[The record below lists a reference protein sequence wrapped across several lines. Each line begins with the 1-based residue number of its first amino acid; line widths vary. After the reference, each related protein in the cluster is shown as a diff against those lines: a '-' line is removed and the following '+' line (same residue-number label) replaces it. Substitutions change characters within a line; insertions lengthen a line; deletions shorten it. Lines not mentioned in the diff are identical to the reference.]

1 MAELIPHVGGQKNSC
16 LIEVYTFQVTVRFLC
31 LSLIHILVVRLR
43 DIPPLIGGGIRITVG
58 TREENDRLL
67 EVLHELSLIHIFG
80 IIAGI
85 IVASIVGI
93 VYALIKK
100 DKLMKK
106 WSVVVFI
113 LSIVCLIL
121 PTSYTLFSLKV

>member
-1 MAELIPHVGGQKNSC
+1 MRNRNLMTMVIIVIVGITIQ
-16 LIEVYTFQVTVRFLC
+16 
-31 LSLIHILVVRLR
+31 
-43 DIPPLIGGGIRITVG
+43 GII
-58 TREENDRLL
+58 
-67 EVLHELSLIHIFG
+67 G

-121 PTSYTLFSLKV
+121 FYVCLINSNM

>member
-1 MAELIPHVGGQKNSC
+1 MIAIQ
-16 LIEVYTFQVTVRFLC
+16 
-31 LSLIHILVVRLR
+31 
-43 DIPPLIGGGIRITVG
+43 GII
-58 TREENDRLL
+58 
-67 EVLHELSLIHIFG
+67 G

-121 PTSYTLFSLKV
+121 FYVCLINSNM

>member
-1 MAELIPHVGGQKNSC
+1 MTMVIIVIVGIAIQ
-16 LIEVYTFQVTVRFLC
+16 
-31 LSLIHILVVRLR
+31 
-43 DIPPLIGGGIRITVG
+43 GII
-58 TREENDRLL
+58 
-67 EVLHELSLIHIFG
+67 G

-106 WSVVVFI
+106 CQ
-113 LSIVCLIL
+113 LLCLFL
-121 PTSYTLFSLKV
+121 ALFV

>member
-1 MAELIPHVGGQKNSC
+1 MRNRILMTMGIVVSVGIAMQ
-16 LIEVYTFQVTVRFLC
+16 
-31 LSLIHILVVRLR
+31 
-43 DIPPLIGGGIRITVG
+43 GII
-58 TREENDRLL
+58 
-67 EVLHELSLIHIFG
+67 G

-113 LSIVCLIL
+113 FSIVCL
-121 PTSYTLFSLKV
+121 TLFYVCLINSNM

>member
-1 MAELIPHVGGQKNSC
+1 MRNRILMTMG
-16 LIEVYTFQVTVRFLC
+16 
-31 LSLIHILVVRLR
+31 LVVSV
-43 DIPPLIGGGIRITVG
+43 GIAMQGI
-58 TREENDRLL
+58 
-67 EVLHELSLIHIFG
+67 IG

-113 LSIVCLIL
+113 FSIVCL
-121 PTSYTLFSLKV
+121 TLFYVCLINSNM

>member
-1 MAELIPHVGGQKNSC
+1 MTMGIVVIVGIAMQ
-16 LIEVYTFQVTVRFLC
+16 
-31 LSLIHILVVRLR
+31 
-43 DIPPLIGGGIRITVG
+43 GII
-58 TREENDRLL
+58 
-67 EVLHELSLIHIFG
+67 G

-113 LSIVCLIL
+113 FSIVCL
-121 PTSYTLFSLKV
+121 TLFYVCLINSNYY

>member
-1 MAELIPHVGGQKNSC
+1 MRNRILMTMVIIVIVGIAIQ
-16 LIEVYTFQVTVRFLC
+16 
-31 LSLIHILVVRLR
+31 
-43 DIPPLIGGGIRITVG
+43 GII
-58 TREENDRLL
+58 
-67 EVLHELSLIHIFG
+67 G

-106 WSVVVFI
+106 W
-113 LSIVCLIL
+113 
-121 PTSYTLFSLKV
+121 

>member
-1 MAELIPHVGGQKNSC
+1 MTMVIIVIVGIAIQ
-16 LIEVYTFQVTVRFLC
+16 
-31 LSLIHILVVRLR
+31 
-43 DIPPLIGGGIRITVG
+43 GII
-58 TREENDRLL
+58 
-67 EVLHELSLIHIFG
+67 G

-106 WSVVVFI
+106 WSVVLFMILTLLFIMAFYVFVKNPDGI
-113 LSIVCLIL
+113 LRFLGL
-121 PTSYTLFSLKV
+121 

>member
-1 MAELIPHVGGQKNSC
+1 MTMVIIVIVGIAIQ
-16 LIEVYTFQVTVRFLC
+16 
-31 LSLIHILVVRLR
+31 
-43 DIPPLIGGGIRITVG
+43 GII
-58 TREENDRLL
+58 
-67 EVLHELSLIHIFG
+67 G

-106 WSVVVFI
+106 WSVVVVI

-121 PTSYTLFSLKV
+121 FYVCLINSNM

>member
-1 MAELIPHVGGQKNSC
+1 MRNRILMIMGIIVIVGIAMQ
-16 LIEVYTFQVTVRFLC
+16 
-31 LSLIHILVVRLR
+31 
-43 DIPPLIGGGIRITVG
+43 GII
-58 TREENDRLL
+58 
-67 EVLHELSLIHIFG
+67 G
-80 IIAGI
+80 IIAGM

-121 PTSYTLFSLKV
+121 FCVCLINSNM

>member
-1 MAELIPHVGGQKNSC
+1 MRN
-16 LIEVYTFQVTVRFLC
+16 R
-31 LSLIHILVVRLR
+31 ILMTMV
-43 DIPPLIGGGIRITVG
+43 
-58 TREENDRLL
+58 
-67 EVLHELSLIHIFG
+67 
-80 IIAGI
+80 I
-85 IVASIVGI
+85 IVIVGIAIQGSI

-121 PTSYTLFSLKV
+121 FYVCLINSNM

>member
-1 MAELIPHVGGQKNSC
+1 MRNRILMTMVIIVIVGIAIQ
-16 LIEVYTFQVTVRFLC
+16 
-31 LSLIHILVVRLR
+31 
-43 DIPPLIGGGIRITVG
+43 GII
-58 TREENDRLL
+58 
-67 EVLHELSLIHIFG
+67 G

-85 IVASIVGI
+85 IV
-93 VYALIKK
+93 ALIKK

-121 PTSYTLFSLKV
+121 FYVCLINSNM

>member
-1 MAELIPHVGGQKNSC
+1 MRNRILMNMGIVVIVG
-16 LIEVYTFQVTVRFLC
+16 IEMQ
-31 LSLIHILVVRLR
+31 
-43 DIPPLIGGGIRITVG
+43 GII
-58 TREENDRLL
+58 
-67 EVLHELSLIHIFG
+67 G

-113 LSIVCLIL
+113 FSIVCL
-121 PTSYTLFSLKV
+121 TLFYVCLINSNM

>member
-1 MAELIPHVGGQKNSC
+1 MRNRILMTMVIIVIVGIAIQ
-16 LIEVYTFQVTVRFLC
+16 
-31 LSLIHILVVRLR
+31 
-43 DIPPLIGGGIRITVG
+43 GII
-58 TREENDRLL
+58 
-67 EVLHELSLIHIFG
+67 G

-121 PTSYTLFSLKV
+121 FYVCLINSNMLWQSFASMKYNYYL

>member
-1 MAELIPHVGGQKNSC
+1 MTMVIIVIVGIAIQ
-16 LIEVYTFQVTVRFLC
+16 
-31 LSLIHILVVRLR
+31 
-43 DIPPLIGGGIRITVG
+43 GII
-58 TREENDRLL
+58 
-67 EVLHELSLIHIFG
+67 G

-113 LSIVCLIL
+113 LSIGCLILFYVCLIN
-121 PTSYTLFSLKV
+121 SNM

>member
-1 MAELIPHVGGQKNSC
+1 MRNRILMTMVIIVIVGIAIQ
-16 LIEVYTFQVTVRFLC
+16 
-31 LSLIHILVVRLR
+31 
-43 DIPPLIGGGIRITVG
+43 GII
-58 TREENDRLL
+58 
-67 EVLHELSLIHIFG
+67 G
-80 IIAGI
+80 IIAGR

-121 PTSYTLFSLKV
+121 FYVCLINSNM

>member
-1 MAELIPHVGGQKNSC
+1 MTMGIIVIVGIAIQ
-16 LIEVYTFQVTVRFLC
+16 
-31 LSLIHILVVRLR
+31 
-43 DIPPLIGGGIRITVG
+43 GII
-58 TREENDRLL
+58 
-67 EVLHELSLIHIFG
+67 G

-121 PTSYTLFSLKV
+121 FYVCLINSNM

>member
-1 MAELIPHVGGQKNSC
+1 MRNRILMTMVIIVSVGIAIQ
-16 LIEVYTFQVTVRFLC
+16 
-31 LSLIHILVVRLR
+31 
-43 DIPPLIGGGIRITVG
+43 GII
-58 TREENDRLL
+58 
-67 EVLHELSLIHIFG
+67 G

-113 LSIVCLIL
+113 LNIVCLIL
-121 PTSYTLFSLKV
+121 FYVCLINSNM

>member
-1 MAELIPHVGGQKNSC
+1 MTMVIIVIVGIAIQSIIKKNA
-16 LIEVYTFQVTVRFLC
+16 R
-31 LSLIHILVVRLR
+31 
-43 DIPPLIGGGIRITVG
+43 
-58 TREENDRLL
+58 
-67 EVLHELSLIHIFG
+67 
-80 IIAGI
+80 I

-121 PTSYTLFSLKV
+121 FYVCLINSNM

>member
-1 MAELIPHVGGQKNSC
+1 MTMVIIVIVGIAIQ
-16 LIEVYTFQVTVRFLC
+16 
-31 LSLIHILVVRLR
+31 
-43 DIPPLIGGGIRITVG
+43 GII
-58 TREENDRLL
+58 
-67 EVLHELSLIHIFG
+67 G

-113 LSIVCLIL
+113 FSIVCL
-121 PTSYTLFSLKV
+121 TLFYVCLINSNM

>member
-1 MAELIPHVGGQKNSC
+1 MTMVIIVIVGIAIQ
-16 LIEVYTFQVTVRFLC
+16 
-31 LSLIHILVVRLR
+31 
-43 DIPPLIGGGIRITVG
+43 GII
-58 TREENDRLL
+58 
-67 EVLHELSLIHIFG
+67 G

-93 VYALIKK
+93 DYALIKK

-121 PTSYTLFSLKV
+121 FYVCLINSNM

>member
-1 MAELIPHVGGQKNSC
+1 MRNRILMTMVIIVIVG
-16 LIEVYTFQVTVRFLC
+16 I
-31 LSLIHILVVRLR
+31 
-43 DIPPLIGGGIRITVG
+43 
-58 TREENDRLL
+58 
-67 EVLHELSLIHIFG
+67 G

-121 PTSYTLFSLKV
+121 FYVCLINSNM

>member
-1 MAELIPHVGGQKNSC
+1 MRNRILMTMGIVVIVGIAMQ
-16 LIEVYTFQVTVRFLC
+16 
-31 LSLIHILVVRLR
+31 
-43 DIPPLIGGGIRITVG
+43 
-58 TREENDRLL
+58 
-67 EVLHELSLIHIFG
+67 G
-80 IIAGI
+80 IIGINAGI

-113 LSIVCLIL
+113 FSIVCL
-121 PTSYTLFSLKV
+121 TLFYVCLINSNM

>member
-1 MAELIPHVGGQKNSC
+1 MRNRILMTMVIIVIVGIAIQGS
-16 LIEVYTFQVTVRFLC
+16 I
-31 LSLIHILVVRLR
+31 
-43 DIPPLIGGGIRITVG
+43 
-58 TREENDRLL
+58 
-67 EVLHELSLIHIFG
+67 G

-85 IVASIVGI
+85 MVASIVGI

-121 PTSYTLFSLKV
+121 FYVCLINSNM

>member
-1 MAELIPHVGGQKNSC
+1 MRNRILMTMVIIVIVGIAIQ
-16 LIEVYTFQVTVRFLC
+16 
-31 LSLIHILVVRLR
+31 
-43 DIPPLIGGGIRITVG
+43 GII
-58 TREENDRLL
+58 
-67 EVLHELSLIHIFG
+67 G

-106 WSVVVFI
+106 WSVVVFQFLYCYHFCLLFLFRRLYYPAVFSYNLMRHLGFASFRI
-113 LSIVCLIL
+113 SALS
-121 PTSYTLFSLKV
+121 

>member
-1 MAELIPHVGGQKNSC
+1 MTMVIIVIVGIAIQ
-16 LIEVYTFQVTVRFLC
+16 
-31 LSLIHILVVRLR
+31 
-43 DIPPLIGGGIRITVG
+43 GII
-58 TREENDRLL
+58 
-67 EVLHELSLIHIFG
+67 G

-93 VYALIKK
+93 VYALMKK

-121 PTSYTLFSLKV
+121 FYVCLINSNM

>member
-1 MAELIPHVGGQKNSC
+1 MRNRILMTMGIVVIVGSAMQ
-16 LIEVYTFQVTVRFLC
+16 
-31 LSLIHILVVRLR
+31 
-43 DIPPLIGGGIRITVG
+43 GII
-58 TREENDRLL
+58 
-67 EVLHELSLIHIFG
+67 G

-113 LSIVCLIL
+113 FSIVCL
-121 PTSYTLFSLKV
+121 TLFYVCLINSNM

>member
-1 MAELIPHVGGQKNSC
+1 MRNRILMTMVIIVIVGIAIQ
-16 LIEVYTFQVTVRFLC
+16 
-31 LSLIHILVVRLR
+31 
-43 DIPPLIGGGIRITVG
+43 GII
-58 TREENDRLL
+58 
-67 EVLHELSLIHIFG
+67 G

-85 IVASIVGI
+85 IVASIVVI

-121 PTSYTLFSLKV
+121 FYVCLINSNM

>member
-1 MAELIPHVGGQKNSC
+1 MRNRILMTMVIIVIVGIAIQ
-16 LIEVYTFQVTVRFLC
+16 
-31 LSLIHILVVRLR
+31 
-43 DIPPLIGGGIRITVG
+43 
-58 TREENDRLL
+58 
-67 EVLHELSLIHIFG
+67 G
-80 IIAGI
+80 IIGISAGI

-121 PTSYTLFSLKV
+121 FYVCLINSNM

>member
-1 MAELIPHVGGQKNSC
+1 MTMVIIVIVGIAIQ
-16 LIEVYTFQVTVRFLC
+16 
-31 LSLIHILVVRLR
+31 
-43 DIPPLIGGGIRITVG
+43 GII
-58 TREENDRLL
+58 
-67 EVLHELSLIHIFG
+67 G

-113 LSIVCLIL
+113 LNIVCLIL
-121 PTSYTLFSLKV
+121 FYVCLINSNM

>member
-1 MAELIPHVGGQKNSC
+1 MRNRILMTMVIIVIVGIAIQ
-16 LIEVYTFQVTVRFLC
+16 
-31 LSLIHILVVRLR
+31 
-43 DIPPLIGGGIRITVG
+43 GII
-58 TREENDRLL
+58 
-67 EVLHELSLIHIFG
+67 G

-93 VYALIKK
+93 VYALKK

-121 PTSYTLFSLKV
+121 FYVCLINSNM

>member
-1 MAELIPHVGGQKNSC
+1 MTMVIIVIVWIAIQ
-16 LIEVYTFQVTVRFLC
+16 
-31 LSLIHILVVRLR
+31 
-43 DIPPLIGGGIRITVG
+43 GII
-58 TREENDRLL
+58 
-67 EVLHELSLIHIFG
+67 G

-121 PTSYTLFSLKV
+121 FYVCLINSNM

>member
-1 MAELIPHVGGQKNSC
+1 MTKVIIVIVGIAIQ
-16 LIEVYTFQVTVRFLC
+16 
-31 LSLIHILVVRLR
+31 
-43 DIPPLIGGGIRITVG
+43 GII
-58 TREENDRLL
+58 
-67 EVLHELSLIHIFG
+67 G

-121 PTSYTLFSLKV
+121 FYV

>member
-1 MAELIPHVGGQKNSC
+1 MRNRILMAMVIIVIVGIAIQ
-16 LIEVYTFQVTVRFLC
+16 
-31 LSLIHILVVRLR
+31 
-43 DIPPLIGGGIRITVG
+43 GII
-58 TREENDRLL
+58 
-67 EVLHELSLIHIFG
+67 G

-121 PTSYTLFSLKV
+121 FYVCLINSNM